1 MNNRN
6 ILTINEAV
14 QKCKDENIPIAEAA
28 LRRWVKDG
36 TLHATYAGRKA
47 LIYWPNLVRL
57 LCGGE
62 SA

>member
-14 QKCKDENIPIAEAA
+14 LKCKDENIPIAETA